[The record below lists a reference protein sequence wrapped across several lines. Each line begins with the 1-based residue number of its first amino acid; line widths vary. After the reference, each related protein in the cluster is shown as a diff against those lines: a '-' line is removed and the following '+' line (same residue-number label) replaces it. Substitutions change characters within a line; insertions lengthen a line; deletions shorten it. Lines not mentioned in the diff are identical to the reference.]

1 VIPAQ
6 IAAIRALWKAQDLS
20 DLADALL
27 LRRRGIGGVSL
38 VHRPKAWYFYR
49 RGNGGSAAGIRPL
62 GPQLG
67 FLRGNQLSRAKIV
80 T

>member
-27 LRRRGIGGVSL
+27 LRKRGISRVSL
-38 VHRPKAWYFYR
+38 VHGPEAWYFYR
-49 RGNGGSAAGIRPL
+49 R
-62 GPQLG
+62 Q
-67 FLRGNQLSRAKIV
+67 
-80 T
+80 